1 MGPFAGRRGTGE
13 RIAQIGAGAQ
23 LRILA
28 RWVMIDAPAARR
40 GASGQDDRHDQKSV
54 NADQKA
60 LYVHPA
66 LVREGEELGSFSLT
80 HWLVVLAI
88 ILILFG
94 AGKLPRVM
102 GDFAK
107 GIKNFK
113 TGMKDDDDLAS
124 SPAKIE
130 DAAEAT
136 DRKA

>member
-1 MGPFAGRRGTGE
+1 M
-13 RIAQIGAGAQ
+13 
-23 LRILA
+23 
-28 RWVMIDAPAARR
+28 
-40 GASGQDDRHDQKSV
+40 
-54 NADQKA
+54 
-60 LYVHPA
+60 
-66 LVREGEELGSFSLT
+66 GSFSLT

-113 TGMKDDDDLAS
+113 AGMKEDDELAS
-124 SPAKIE
+124 TPGKIE
-130 DAAEAT
+130 DAAEST

>member
-1 MGPFAGRRGTGE
+1 M
-13 RIAQIGAGAQ
+13 
-23 LRILA
+23 
-28 RWVMIDAPAARR
+28 
-40 GASGQDDRHDQKSV
+40 
-54 NADQKA
+54 
-60 LYVHPA
+60 
-66 LVREGEELGSFSLT
+66 GSFSLT

-88 ILILFG
+88 ILIVFG

-113 TGMKDDDDLAS
+113 AGMKDDDLAS

-130 DAAEAT
+130 DAGEPT

>member
-1 MGPFAGRRGTGE
+1 M
-13 RIAQIGAGAQ
+13 
-23 LRILA
+23 
-28 RWVMIDAPAARR
+28 
-40 GASGQDDRHDQKSV
+40 
-54 NADQKA
+54 
-60 LYVHPA
+60 
-66 LVREGEELGSFSLT
+66 GSFSLT

-113 TGMKDDDDLAS
+113 AGMKDDDD
-124 SPAKIE
+124 PAATPGKIE
-130 DAAEAT
+130 DVAEPT